1 MDGPLVKFQ
10 IIKLSLRL
18 QNGFD
23 PIFLSTLE
31 RAIPMVTVWIENIV
45 GNSSLYHDEVVV
57 FSQL

>member
-1 MDGPLVKFQ
+1 MPLQYYFE
-10 IIKLSLRL
+10 
-18 QNGFD
+18 
-23 PIFLSTLE
+23 PITVTTLE